1 MGEDRKHLSL
11 RGYAFIVMEI
21 FHLGFTEVS
30 TLSQMF
36 IVSKHTVSDA
46 SLKSWYNKS

>member
-1 MGEDRKHLSL
+1 MGDDRKRLSL
-11 RGYAFIVMEI
+11 RSYAIIVMEI
-21 FHLGFTEVS
+21 FHLGFT

-36 IVSKHTVSDA
+36 IVSKI